1 LIHIKIKERSIKS
14 LNFKAS
20 SGLESLCFVDDLTI
34 FSLDGKKIGKF
45 SIDVTKETFKNEE
58 CFHVQAKR

>member
-1 LIHIKIKERSIKS
+1 